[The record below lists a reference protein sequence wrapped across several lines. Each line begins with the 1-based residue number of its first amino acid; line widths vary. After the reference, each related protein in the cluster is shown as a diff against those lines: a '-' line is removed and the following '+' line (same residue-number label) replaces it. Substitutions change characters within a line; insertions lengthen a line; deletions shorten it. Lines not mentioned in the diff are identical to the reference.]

1 MIVNW
6 TDTAFQVCLF
16 RWHHHAW
23 FHEIIVVGWRMKTM
37 YAKRVAG
44 GLKVS
49 SYKCNVLKVEL
60 LNVDF

>member
-1 MIVNW
+1 
-6 TDTAFQVCLF
+6 
-16 RWHHHAW
+16 
-23 FHEIIVVGWRMKTM
+23 MKTM

-49 SYKCNVLKVEL
+49 SYECNVLKVEL